1 MSNLLTGKPIE
12 KKIATIIA
20 MILSVIHILNIWM
33 TFPSHFMRGIHLAF
47 ILVLIYLGT
56 SFDRSKKAACV
67 INIVELIVGAAGC
80 AYYAIYYEDLA
91 MRMNCLLYTS
101 PSPRD

>member
-67 INIVELIVGAAGC
+67 INIVNSSLVPQAARITQFTTKILQC
-80 AYYAIYYEDLA
+80 V
-91 MRMNCLLYTS
+91 
-101 PSPRD
+101 